1 MANIEGLA
9 EITKALTSLIP
20 TGDEIQSA
28 FRSSADNIL
37 VQIKSELP
45 KKSGLLAD
53 SYQYV
58 KRKKSNG
65 FTIGASYKKGGGNH
79 AHLIELGF
87 KTRNGGKV
95 AGRFIERKVFDEN
108 KKQALDAME
117 KGLANII
124 EAKWNK

>member
-87 KTRNGGKV
+87 KSRNGKQV
-95 AGRFIERKVFDEN
+95 AGRYIERKVFDEN

>member
-1 MANIEGLA
+1 MAKIEGLA

-87 KTRNGGKV
+87 KSRNGKQV

-108 KKQALDAME
+108 SKSALDEME
-117 KGLANII
+117 KNLGSII

>member
-9 EITKALTSLIP
+9 EITKALTLLIP

-87 KTRNGGKV
+87 KSRNGKQV
-95 AGRFIERKVFDEN
+95 AGRYIERKVFDEN

>member
-1 MANIEGLA
+1 MAKIEGLA

-87 KTRNGGKV
+87 KSRNGKQV
-95 AGRFIERKVFDEN
+95 AGRYIERKVFDEN